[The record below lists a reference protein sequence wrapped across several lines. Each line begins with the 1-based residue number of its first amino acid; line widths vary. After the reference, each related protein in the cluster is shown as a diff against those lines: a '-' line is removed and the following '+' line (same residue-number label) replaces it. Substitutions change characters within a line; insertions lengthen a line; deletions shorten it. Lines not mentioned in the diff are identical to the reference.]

1 VGGAGKSLD
10 INQDCSLDKYL
21 NFIAQRTSYTNVG
34 FVNLLRR
41 YEKPWMNG
49 RIRSLN
55 VQLDRALM
63 GRDMSHIN
71 VTDTDT
77 TVSQEYTTHGLH
89 LNSRGKIR
97 FTHLLQKVHIYGVH
111 VPSRNSSI
119 PIITYVRASHFLS

>member
-1 VGGAGKSLD
+1 
-10 INQDCSLDKYL
+10 
-21 NFIAQRTSYTNVG
+21 
-34 FVNLLRR
+34 
-41 YEKPWMNG
+41 
-49 RIRSLN
+49 LN

-97 FTHLLQKVHIYGVH
+97 FTVPTVESTCGGH
-111 VPSRNSSI
+111 VPSRSGSI
-119 PIITYVRASHFLS
+119 HVITHARAYPFLG